1 MLSPPSSKRRTEGGA
16 AAAADRAAMKP
27 FILIVED
34 EQALVTLLRYNFEA
48 AGYEVAT
55 ALDGDEALMAIA
67 ERRPD
72 LIVLDWMLPSI
83 SGLEVCRQIRRK
95 PETRDVPVIMLT
107 ARGEEAD
114 RVRGLDS
121 GADDYVT
128 KPFSPTELVARVR
141 AVLRRSRPST
151 AEEALDYSGI
161 HMDLAAHRVT
171 RNGRPIHLGP
181 TEFRLLRHFLE
192 HPGRV
197 FAREQLLDSVWGHDV
212 YVEPRTVD
220 VHIRRLRKAINGDG
234 EPDVI
239 RTVRSAGYALDV
251 NEP

>member
-1 MLSPPSSKRRTEGGA
+1 MLSPPSSKRRTESP
-16 AAAADRAAMKP
+16 AAADRAAMKP
-27 FILIVED
+27 LILIVED

-48 AGYEVAT
+48 AGYAVAT

-128 KPFSPTELVARVR
+128 KPFSPAELVARVR
-141 AVLRRSRPST
+141 AVLRRARPST
-151 AEEALDYSGI
+151 AEDALAHAGI

-171 RNGRPIHLGP
+171 RNGRAIHLGP

-197 FAREQLLDSVWGHDV
+197 FAREQLLDAVWGHDV

-220 VHIRRLRKAINGDG
+220 VHIRRLRKAINGEG

-239 RTVRSAGYALDV
+239 RTVRSAGYALDLS
-251 NEP
+251 EP

>member
-1 MLSPPSSKRRTEGGA
+1 MLSPPSSKRRTEPP

-27 FILIVED
+27 LVLIVED

-151 AEEALDYSGI
+151 AEEVLSYAGI
-161 HMDLAAHRVT
+161 NMDLAAHRVV
-171 RNGRPIHLGP
+171 RNGRPVHLGP

-197 FAREQLLDSVWGHDV
+197 FAREQLLDAVWGHDV

-220 VHIRRLRKAINGDG
+220 VHIRRLRKAINGRD

-239 RTVRSAGYALDV
+239 RTVRSAGYALDS

>member
-1 MLSPPSSKRRTEGGA
+1 MLSPPPSKRRTESAPG
-16 AAAADRAAMKP
+16 AADRAAMKP
-27 FILIVED
+27 LILVVED

-55 ALDGDEALMAIA
+55 ALDGDEAILSVA

-83 SGLEVCRQIRRK
+83 SGLEVCRQLRRK
-95 PETRDVPVIMLT
+95 AETRDVPVIMLT
-107 ARGEEAD
+107 ARGEEGD

-151 AEEALDYSGI
+151 AEEVLTYAGI

-171 RNGRPIHLGP
+171 RNGRAIHLGP

-197 FAREQLLDSVWGHDV
+197 FAREQLLDAVWGHDV

-220 VHIRRLRKAINGDG
+220 VHIRRLRKAINSGARSDL
-234 EPDVI
+234 I
-239 RTVRSAGYALDV
+239 RTVRAAGYSLDR
-251 NEP
+251 EG